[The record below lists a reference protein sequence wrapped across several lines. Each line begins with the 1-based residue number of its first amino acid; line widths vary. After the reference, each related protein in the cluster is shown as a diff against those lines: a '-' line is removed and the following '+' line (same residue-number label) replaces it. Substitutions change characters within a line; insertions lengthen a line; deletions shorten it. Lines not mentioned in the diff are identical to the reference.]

1 MGYQYRFV
9 IAGVE
14 YGMTDVVASPK
25 LEQPLFDKLSV
36 GNTCSAELDITFW
49 PKGDIPKMAKIVPY
63 VIDENGTETKL
74 GEFWTD
80 TREKVGDKLHI
91 IAYDAMMRG
100 DIVWVPRNDLE
111 FPKDTGLPMPDA
123 VAEICSLMKVEL
135 DERTTLSSS
144 YSIDHPANNWTLRE
158 VLGFIGAAHAGN
170 WIITAEGKLL
180 LVPLFDSM
188 PDGTGCL
195 ITEGGNPI
203 TFGGVRIRV

>member
-1 MGYQYRFV
+1 MGYQYKFD
-9 IAGVE
+9 IAGTE
-14 YGMTDVVASPK
+14 YGMSDVASVK
-25 LEQPLFDKLSV
+25 LEHPLFDKLSV

-49 PKGDIPKMAKIVPY
+49 PKSEIPRMAQITPWVLLE
-63 VIDENGTETKL
+63 DGTWYKL
-74 GEFWTD
+74 GIFWTD
-80 TREKVGDKLHI
+80 TREKVGDKLHV

-100 DIVWVPRNDLE
+100 DIVWVPRDDLPFKE
-111 FPKDTGLPMPDA
+111 GTGLPMPDA
-123 VAEICSLMKVEL
+123 VAEICRLMKVDL
-135 DERTTLSSS
+135 DERTKLSSS
-144 YSIDHPANNWTLRE
+144 YGIDHPANDWTLRE

-195 ITEGGNPI
+195 ITEGGSPI